1 MTSPFQP
8 RIDPDI
14 DSFFSK
20 PQSEIDPDIENFF
33 ANPPQKIGFLSRG
46 LSAAMSGGGEI
57 AANVFGGL
65 GKLVELGKERSFF
78 SDASDY
84 FRQVAEKHNKI
95 LAGDKADTI
104 IEKGTEFVGRVLP
117 QAAVGGALAK
127 TIFNPITSKLAGT
140 AFGKAAERIASL
152 ATNNERGRAAISAA
166 ITSAPAELLG
176 NAVTNPLVD
185 SQNSGVGATL
195 LGTGFGMGVNAAFA
209 SRAIT
214 SAAKEVLKNR
224 EVIPIDQQNQAFD
237 AVVEE
242 AKKVASEMRTVFK
255 EVFPDLTGKKV
266 TADVFDPRFEL
277 KSAVYSVQNIL
288 KSFTIDG
295 VTASN
300 LKSLEDAQ
308 NKIKTLIDDFAAE
321 NTGQLREVELK
332 GLAKLYNFADEVSV
346 PEYNFLAPTPAVSA
360 IQRLK
365 DNVELDDGIRMN
377 PEAPLGSAESLVAST
392 RPDSPSAY
400 GAIRGFFQR
409 SREQYQNYKSGL
421 QIFGDD
427 NNARNVYNYA
437 LRLSGN
443 NGRVYQNLEVQ
454 PKLLNAATGEWEDA
468 VIDGVKV
475 KSMNQILKE
484 VGTDDATLS
493 KLNGYVIAKQVADG
507 NLNITG
513 FTKEWGE
520 AEVKRLTLE
529 NPAIAQAGNDFFLR
543 GKMMAKYMEDILGT
557 EVTEEWLKR
566 DYAPAAR
573 ALQKKGDPFG
583 FKTGRKGGDELVYN
597 PIAKHIE
604 NTSVAIA
611 ATEKARMWRKLYEVI
626 KNSGSEYANSAE
638 IVETNPKVMQRILDA
653 VKDANPEL
661 DELAA
666 RKMANLIAGTSP
678 DKTAKTVTFL
688 VDGELRSIRFSDDF
702 NELFNGFEG
711 PAEIGM
717 LAKVAQRAESIPRTL
732 FSLVNDLT
740 LLGPSRDLVETFM
753 NDPNIPKNPLGF
765 GKILGDFIRGY
776 KEVANQGELF
786 QRVLASGG
794 GIGGRYIGPSGGVAE
809 LTLDAMKKQVQGNY
823 DSWLQP
829 LKKLEKISANLSQAS
844 RMGAAIRVFEKNG
857 SSDEAAQ
864 IFRAVIADPQ
874 QVGSKMQAAA
884 RLTAFMNM
892 GVQSAAKTAEQFKRN
907 PAATMIKGMEGIA
920 LPAAVL
926 WYYNR
931 NDADIQELR
940 NSKGGENYF
949 YFRFGDDGEIIR
961 FPKPYLYGQVFGTGI
976 ETILDG
982 IAGTNPQAVDQFMQG
997 IWGQLSVNVLPL
1009 STQALANTVMGQK
1022 YLGLGEGLIPSG
1034 GSTNPQMPEDQR
1046 FLNTTT
1052 LARTIAEKTGISASG
1067 IDDVMR
1073 TFLTNEPYKLVA
1085 YFDRKLTNRT
1095 APTREDIPFIG
1106 KVFPTTDK
1114 ANLGSVNRFYDMGN
1128 KYGDILASFQDAERK
1143 GDAERLQKL
1152 VDNHKDDLSQAMVFA
1167 EGVKDVQEMRAA
1179 INMINENKLMTPE
1192 ERREKITQLN
1202 SAIRE
1207 YTSLFLQ
1214 AWDKKK

>member
-1 MTSPFQP
+1 MT
-8 RIDPDI
+8 
-14 DSFFSK
+14 
-20 PQSEIDPDIENFF
+20 
-33 ANPPQKIGFLSRG
+33 NPFLSIQDEEENPF
-46 LSAAMSGGGEI
+46 LSLSESPTTSVGTKQ
-57 AANVFGGL
+57 AANKMGL
-65 GKLVELGKERSFF
+65 FDRGVSAVTSSSLNM
-78 SDASDY
+78 AANIADY
-84 FRQVAEKHNKI
+84 PTRLLDDDNWLRK
-95 LAGDKADTI
+95 KAVDFKNAVKMYD
-104 IEKGTEFVGRVLP
+104 EGTP
-117 QAAVGGALAK
+117 QATTKTEKVVDFTGRMIPQAVVGGVLAK
-127 TIFNPITSKLAGT
+127 TIFNPITSRLATT
-140 AFGKAAERIASL
+140 AFGKAAERIATL
-152 ATNNERGRAAISAA
+152 ATTSKKGQAAIGAA
-166 ITSAPAELLG
+166 ITSAPAELAGNYVTAGITDGEEGLKSFSPVLG
-176 NAVTNPLVD
+176 AGI
-185 SQNSGVGATL
+185 GVGL
-195 LGTGFGMGVNAAFA
+195 NSAFA
-209 SRAIT
+209 ASKAAST
-214 SAAKEVLKNR
+214 LAKEALKNR
-224 EVIPIDQQNQAFD
+224 EVVPIDQQNAAFD
-237 AVVEE
+237 DVVEQ
-242 AKKVASEMRTVFK
+242 AKKVATEMRTTFK
-255 EVFPDLTGKKV
+255 EIFPDMIGKKGD
-266 TADVFDPRFEL
+266 ADIFDSRHEL
-277 KSAVYSVQNIL
+277 KNAVYSVQNIL

-295 VTASN
+295 VTQKNITA
-300 LKSLEDAQ
+300 LESAQ
-308 NKIKTLIDDFAAE
+308 TKIKTLIDDFAAE

-332 GLAKLYNFADEVSV
+332 GLSKLYNFADEVSV
-346 PEYNFLAPTPAVSA
+346 PQYNFLAPTPAVSA

-365 DNVELDDGIRMN
+365 DNLELDDGIRMN
-377 PEAPLGSAESLVAST
+377 PNAPIGSVESLVAST
-392 RPDSPSAY
+392 RPNSPSAY
-400 GAIRGFFQR
+400 GAVNGFFQR
-409 SREQYQNYKSGL
+409 AREQYQNYKSGL
-421 QIFGDD
+421 NIFGGKDD
-427 NNARNVYNYA
+427 PRSVINYA

-454 PKLLNAATGEWEDA
+454 PKLLNAAGEWEDA

-484 VGTDDATLS
+484 VGTDDETLS

-520 AEVKRLTLE
+520 SEVKRLTTE

-626 KNSGSEYANSAE
+626 KNSGDAYANSAE
-638 IVETNPKVMQRILDA
+638 IVETNPKIMQRILDA
-653 VKDANPEL
+653 VKDADPDL
-661 DELAA
+661 DEVAA

-678 DKTAKTVTFL
+678 DKSAKTVTFL

-717 LAKVAQRAESIPRTL
+717 IAKLGQKAESIPRTM

-740 LLGPSRDLVETFM
+740 LLGPTRDMVETYI
-753 NDPNIPKNPLGF
+753 NDPNIPKNLKGM
-765 GKILGDFIRGY
+765 GKIFTDFIRGY
-776 KEVANQGELF
+776 NEVANQGELF

-892 GVQSAAKTAEQFKRN
+892 GVQSVAKTAEQFKNN
-907 PAATMIKGMEGIA
+907 PAATMIKGIEGITI
-920 LPAAVL
+920 PAALL
-926 WYYNR
+926 WYYNKD
-931 NDADIQELR
+931 DADIQELR

-961 FPKPYLYGQVFGTGI
+961 FPKPYLYGQIFGTGI
-976 ETILDG
+976 ETLLDETLG
-982 IAGTNPQAVDQFMQG
+982 SNPQAVEQFMQG
-997 IWGQLSVNVLPL
+997 IWGQLAVNILPL
-1009 STQALANTVMGQK
+1009 STQALANTALGQK

-1052 LARTIAEKTGISASG
+1052 LARTLAEKTGISASG

-1073 TFLTNEPYKLVA
+1073 TFLTNEPYKAVA
-1085 YFDRKLTNRT
+1085 LADRMLTNRT
-1095 APTREDIPFIG
+1095 APTREDIPVVG
-1106 KVFPTTDK
+1106 KLFPTTDK

-1143 GDAERLQKL
+1143 GDAERLNKL
-1152 VDNHKDDLSQAMVFA
+1152 ISNHKDDLSQAMVFA

-1207 YTSLFLQ
+1207 YTSLFLK
-1214 AWDKKK
+1214 AWDNKK